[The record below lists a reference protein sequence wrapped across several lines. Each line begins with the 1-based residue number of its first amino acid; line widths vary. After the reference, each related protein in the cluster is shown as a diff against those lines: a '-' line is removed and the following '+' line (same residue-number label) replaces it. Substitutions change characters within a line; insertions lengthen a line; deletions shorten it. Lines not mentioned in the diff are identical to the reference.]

1 MRLFA
6 ASVLIIVAASP
17 ALAQSTQI
25 AQNLPFPAVNDPT
38 SGYNVQD
45 GTFSDAL
52 QSDGSYFYSQAIGQS
67 FSVSSGQSSTIT
79 DVTFWG
85 SSEYLQS
92 STPWNQTALSS
103 NIISMQIAILRTDTG
118 TSDFPIV
125 RSWTIQT
132 GQFSQVLTGNYTA
145 ETFSPVF
152 RLSTVLAG
160 NFTLNAGNYMITI
173 GGVLNNPDG
182 DSFAWTD
189 GLADGSVPATQAY
202 ATVGDTPTEWG
213 TWIPISDG
221 TSGAFVLNGVTV
233 PAPGAV
239 ALLAMAGLRGRRR
252 RGM

>member
-6 ASVLIIVAASP
+6 ASVFIIVASSP
-17 ALAQSTQI
+17 ALAQSTPI
-25 AQNLPFPAVNDPT
+25 AQNLPYPAVLDT
-38 SGYNVQD
+38 TTGFYVQD

-52 QSDGSYFYSQAIGQS
+52 QSGGSYFYSQAIGQS
-67 FSVSSGQSSTIT
+67 FSVASGQSSTIT
-79 DVTFWG
+79 DIAFWG
-85 SSEYLQS
+85 SSEYFQS
-92 STPWNQTALSS
+92 NTPWNQTALSS

-125 RSWTIQT
+125 HSWTIQT

-145 ETFSPVF
+145 ATYSPIF
-152 RLSTVLAG
+152 RLSSVLAG
-160 NFTLNAGNYMITI
+160 NITLGTGNYMITI

-189 GLADGSVPATQAY
+189 GLADGSLPATQAY

-213 TWIPISDG
+213 SWIPVSDG
-221 TSGAFVLNGVTV
+221 TSGAFVLNGV

-252 RGM
+252 RDR

>member
-6 ASVLIIVAASP
+6 ASVFIIVAASP
-17 ALAQSTQI
+17 ALARSTTI
-25 AQNLPFPAVNDPT
+25 AQNLPVPAVNDPT
-38 SGYNVQD
+38 SGFNVQD

-52 QSDGSYFYSQAIGQS
+52 QSGGNYFYSQAIGQS
-67 FSVSSGQSSTIT
+67 FSVGSGQSSTIT
-79 DVTFWG
+79 DIAFWG
-85 SSEYLQS
+85 SSEYIQS

-103 NIISMQIAILRTDTG
+103 NIVGMQIAILRTDTG

-125 RSWTIQT
+125 QSWTIQT

-145 ETFSPVF
+145 GTLSPVF
-152 RLSTVLAG
+152 LLSTVLAG
-160 NFTLNAGNYMITI
+160 NYTLGAGNYMITI

-189 GLADGSVPATQAY
+189 GLADGSLPATQAY

-213 TWIPISDG
+213 SWIPISDG
-221 TSGAFVLNGVTV
+221 TSGAFVLNGV

-239 ALLAMAGLRGRRR
+239 ALLAIAGLRGRRR
-252 RGM
+252 RDR

>member
-6 ASVLIIVAASP
+6 ASVFIIVAASP
-17 ALAQSTQI
+17 ALARSTTI
-25 AQNLPFPAVNDPT
+25 AQNLPVPAVNDPT
-38 SGYNVQD
+38 SGFNVQD

-52 QSDGSYFYSQAIGQS
+52 ESGGNYFYSQAIGQS
-67 FSVSSGQSSTIT
+67 FSVGSGQSSTIT
-79 DVTFWG
+79 DIAFWG
-85 SSEYLQS
+85 SSEYIQS

-125 RSWTIQT
+125 QSWTIQT

-145 ETFSPVF
+145 GTLSPVF
-152 RLSTVLAG
+152 LLSTVLAG
-160 NFTLNAGNYMITI
+160 NYTLGAGNYMITI

-189 GLADGSVPATQAY
+189 GLADGSLPATQAY

-213 TWIPISDG
+213 SWIPISDG
-221 TSGAFVLNGVTV
+221 TSGAFVLNGV
-233 PAPGAV
+233 PGPGAV
-239 ALLAMAGLRGRRR
+239 ALLAIAGLRGRRR
-252 RGM
+252 RDR

>member
-6 ASVLIIVAASP
+6 ASVFIIVAASP
-17 ALAQSTQI
+17 ALARSTTI
-25 AQNLPFPAVNDPT
+25 AQNLPVPAVNDPT
-38 SGYNVQD
+38 SGFNVQD

-52 QSDGSYFYSQAIGQS
+52 ESGGNYFYSQAIGQS
-67 FSVSSGQSSTIT
+67 FSVGSGQSSTIT
-79 DVTFWG
+79 DIAFWG
-85 SSEYLQS
+85 SSEYIQS

-103 NIISMQIAILRTDTG
+103 NIVGMQIAILRTDTG

-125 RSWTIQT
+125 HSWTIQT

-152 RLSTVLAG
+152 RLSSVLAG
-160 NFTLNAGNYMITI
+160 NYTLGAGNYMITI

-189 GLADGSVPATQAY
+189 GLADGSLPATQAY

-213 TWIPISDG
+213 SWIPISDG
-221 TSGAFVLNGVTV
+221 TSGAFVLNGV
-233 PAPGAV
+233 PGPGAV
-239 ALLAMAGLRGRRR
+239 ALLAIAGLRGRRR
-252 RGM
+252 RDR

>member
-6 ASVLIIVAASP
+6 ASVFIIVASCP
-17 ALAQSTQI
+17 ALAQSTPI
-25 AQNLPFPAVNDPT
+25 AQNLPYPAVQDPT
-38 SGYNVQD
+38 TGFYVQD

-52 QSDGSYFYSQAIGQS
+52 QSGGSYFYSQAIGQS
-67 FSVSSGQSSTIT
+67 FSVASGQSSTIT
-79 DVTFWG
+79 DIAFWG
-85 SSEYLQS
+85 SSEYFQS
-92 STPWNQTALSS
+92 NTPWNQTALSS

-125 RSWTIQT
+125 HSWTIQT

-145 ETFSPVF
+145 ATYSPIF
-152 RLSTVLAG
+152 RLSSVLAG
-160 NFTLNAGNYMITI
+160 NITLGTGNYMITI

-189 GLADGSVPATQAY
+189 GLADGSLPATQAY

-213 TWIPISDG
+213 SWIPISDG
-221 TSGAFVLNGVTV
+221 TSGAFVLNGV

-252 RGM
+252 RDR

>member
-6 ASVLIIVAASP
+6 ASVFIIVASCP
-17 ALAQSTQI
+17 ALAQSTPI
-25 AQNLPFPAVNDPT
+25 AQNLPYPAVLDT
-38 SGYNVQD
+38 TTGFYVQD

-52 QSDGSYFYSQAIGQS
+52 QSGGSYFYSQAIGQS
-67 FSVSSGQSSTIT
+67 FSVASGQSSTIT
-79 DVTFWG
+79 DIAFWG
-85 SSEYLQS
+85 SSEYFQS
-92 STPWNQTALSS
+92 NTPWNQTALSS
-103 NIISMQIAILRTDTG
+103 NIVSMQIAILRIDPG
-118 TSDFPIV
+118 KSDFPIV
-125 RSWTIQT
+125 HSWTIQT

-145 ETFSPVF
+145 ATYSPIF
-152 RLSTVLAG
+152 RLSSALAG
-160 NFTLNAGNYMITI
+160 NITLGTGNYMITI

-213 TWIPISDG
+213 SWIPISDG
-221 TSGAFVLNGVTV
+221 TSGAFVLNGV

-252 RGM
+252 RGT

>member
-6 ASVLIIVAASP
+6 ASVFIIVAASP
-17 ALAQSTQI
+17 ALARSTTI
-25 AQNLPFPAVNDPT
+25 AQNLPVPAVNDPT
-38 SGYNVQD
+38 SGFNVQD

-52 QSDGSYFYSQAIGQS
+52 QSGGNYFYSQAIGQS
-67 FSVSSGQSSTIT
+67 FSVGSGQSSTIT
-79 DVTFWG
+79 DIAFWG
-85 SSEYLQS
+85 SSEYIQS
-92 STPWNQTALSS
+92 STPWTQTALSS

-125 RSWTIQT
+125 QSWTIQT
-132 GQFSQVLTGNYTA
+132 GLFLQQLTGNYTA
-145 ETFSPVF
+145 GTLSPVF

-160 NFTLNAGNYMITI
+160 NYTLGTGNYMTTI

-189 GLADGSVPATQAY
+189 GLADGSLPATQAY

-213 TWIPISDG
+213 SWIPISDG
-221 TSGAFVLNGVTV
+221 TSGAFVLNGV

-252 RGM
+252 RDR

>member
-6 ASVLIIVAASP
+6 ASVFIIVAASP
-17 ALAQSTQI
+17 ALAQSTPI
-25 AQNLPFPAVNDPT
+25 AQNLPYPAWQDPT
-38 SGYNVQD
+38 TGYYVQD

-52 QSDGSYFYSQAIGQS
+52 QSDGNYYYSQAIGQS
-67 FSVSSGQSSTIT
+67 FSVGSGQSSTIT
-79 DVTFWG
+79 DIAFWG
-85 SSEYLQS
+85 SSEYQQS
-92 STPWNQTALSS
+92 TTPWNQTALSS

-125 RSWTIQT
+125 HSWTIQT

-145 ETFSPVF
+145 ATYSPIF
-152 RLSTVLAG
+152 RLSSVLAG
-160 NFTLNAGNYMITI
+160 NFTLGAGNYMITI

-189 GLADGSVPATQAY
+189 GLADGSAPATQAY

-221 TSGAFVLNGVTV
+221 TSGAFVLNGV

-239 ALLAMAGLRGRRR
+239 ALLALTGLRGRRR
-252 RGM
+252 RVR

>member
-6 ASVLIIVAASP
+6 ASVFIIVAASP
-17 ALAQSTQI
+17 ALAQSTPI
-25 AQNLPFPAVNDPT
+25 AQNLPMLPVADP
-38 SGYNVQD
+38 SGFAVQD

-52 QSDGSYFYSQAIGQS
+52 QSDGNYFYSQAIGQS
-67 FSVSSGQSSTIT
+67 FSVGSGQSSTIT
-79 DVTFWG
+79 DIAFWG
-85 SSEYLQS
+85 SSEYQQS
-92 STPWNQTALSS
+92 TTPWNQTALSS

-125 RSWTIQT
+125 HSWTIQT

-202 ATVGDTPTEWG
+202 ATVGDTPTEWV

-221 TSGAFVLNGVTV
+221 TSGAFVLNGV

-239 ALLAMAGLRGRRR
+239 ALLALTGLRGRRR
-252 RGM
+252 RVR

>member
-6 ASVLIIVAASP
+6 ASVFIIVAASP
-17 ALAQSTQI
+17 ALARSTTI
-25 AQNLPFPAVNDPT
+25 AQNLPVPAVNDPT
-38 SGYNVQD
+38 SGFNVQD

-52 QSDGSYFYSQAIGQS
+52 ESGGNYFYSQAIGQS
-67 FSVSSGQSSTIT
+67 FSVGSGQSSTIT
-79 DVTFWG
+79 DIAFWG
-85 SSEYLQS
+85 SSEYIQS

-103 NIISMQIAILRTDTG
+103 NIISVQIAILRTDTG

-125 RSWTIQT
+125 QSWTIQT

-145 ETFSPVF
+145 GTLSPVF
-152 RLSTVLAG
+152 LLSTVLAG
-160 NFTLNAGNYMITI
+160 NYTLGAGNYMITI

-213 TWIPISDG
+213 SWIPISDG
-221 TSGAFVLNGVTV
+221 TSGAFVLNGV
-233 PAPGAV
+233 PGPGAV
-239 ALLAMAGLRGRRR
+239 ALLAIAGLRGRRR
-252 RGM
+252 RDR

>member
-6 ASVLIIVAASP
+6 ASVFIIVAASP
-17 ALAQSTQI
+17 ALAQSTPI
-25 AQNLPFPAVNDPT
+25 AQNLPYPAVQDPT
-38 SGYNVQD
+38 TGYFVQD

-52 QSDGSYFYSQAIGQS
+52 QSDGNYYYSQAIGQS
-67 FSVSSGQSSTIT
+67 FSVGSGQSSTIT
-79 DVTFWG
+79 DIAFWG
-85 SSEYLQS
+85 SSEYQQS
-92 STPWNQTALSS
+92 TTPWNQTALSS

-125 RSWTIQT
+125 HSWTIQT

-145 ETFSPVF
+145 ETLSPVF
-152 RLSTVLAG
+152 RLSSVLAG
-160 NFTLNAGNYMITI
+160 EITLGAGNYMITI

-189 GLADGSVPATQAY
+189 GLASGSWPATQAY

-213 TWIPISDG
+213 TWIPISDN
-221 TSGAFVLNGVTV
+221 TSGAFVLNGV

-239 ALLAMAGLRGRRR
+239 ALLALAGLRGRRR
-252 RGM
+252 RGT

>member
-6 ASVLIIVAASP
+6 ASVFIIVAASP
-17 ALAQSTQI
+17 ALARSTTI
-25 AQNLPFPAVNDPT
+25 AQNLPVPAVNDPT
-38 SGYNVQD
+38 SGFNVQD

-52 QSDGSYFYSQAIGQS
+52 ESGGNYFYSQAIGQS
-67 FSVSSGQSSTIT
+67 FSVGSGQSSTIT
-79 DVTFWG
+79 DIAFWG
-85 SSEYLQS
+85 SSEYIQS

-103 NIISMQIAILRTDTG
+103 NIISVQIAILRTDTG

-125 RSWTIQT
+125 QSWTIQT

-145 ETFSPVF
+145 GTLSPVF
-152 RLSTVLAG
+152 LLSTVLAG
-160 NFTLNAGNYMITI
+160 NYTLGAGNYMITI

-189 GLADGSVPATQAY
+189 GLADGSLPATQAY
-202 ATVGDTPTEWG
+202 ATVGDIPTEWG
-213 TWIPISDG
+213 TWIAIPDG
-221 TSGAFVLNGVTV
+221 TSGAFVLNGVV

-252 RGM
+252 RVR

>member
-6 ASVLIIVAASP
+6 ASVFIIVAACP
-17 ALAQSTQI
+17 ALAQSTPI
-25 AQNLPFPAVNDPT
+25 AQNLPVVPVADPNG
-38 SGYNVQD
+38 SGFNVQD

-52 QSDGSYFYSQAIGQS
+52 QSGGSYFYSQAIGQS
-67 FSVSSGQSSTIT
+67 FSVASGQSSTIT
-79 DVTFWG
+79 DISFWG
-85 SSEYLQS
+85 SSEYFQS
-92 STPWNQTALSS
+92 TTPWNQTALSS

-125 RSWTIQT
+125 HSWTIQT

-145 ETFSPVF
+145 GTLSPVIL
-152 RLSTVLAG
+152 LSTVLAG
-160 NFTLNAGNYMITI
+160 NYTLGAGNYMITI

-189 GLADGSVPATQAY
+189 GLADGSLPATQAY

-213 TWIPISDG
+213 SWIPISDG
-221 TSGAFVLNGVTV
+221 TSGAFVLNGV

-252 RGM
+252 RDR

>member
-6 ASVLIIVAASP
+6 ASVFIIVAASP
-17 ALAQSTQI
+17 ALAQSTPI
-25 AQNLPFPAVNDPT
+25 AQNLPYPAVQDPT
-38 SGYNVQD
+38 TGYFVQD

-52 QSDGSYFYSQAIGQS
+52 QSDGNYYYSQAIGQS
-67 FSVSSGQSSTIT
+67 FSVGSGQSSTIT
-79 DVTFWG
+79 DIAFWG
-85 SSEYLQS
+85 SSEYQQS
-92 STPWNQTALSS
+92 TTPWNQTALSS

-125 RSWTIQT
+125 HSWTIQT

-145 ETFSPVF
+145 ETLSPVF
-152 RLSTVLAG
+152 RLSSVLAG
-160 NFTLNAGNYMITI
+160 EITLGAGNYMITI

-221 TSGAFVLNGVTV
+221 TSGAFVLNGV

-239 ALLAMAGLRGRRR
+239 ALLALTGLRGRRR
-252 RGM
+252 RVR

>member
-6 ASVLIIVAASP
+6 ASVFIIAASCP
-17 ALAQSTQI
+17 ALAQSTTI
-25 AQNLPFPAVNDPT
+25 AQNLPYPAVLDPT

-52 QSDGSYFYSQAIGQS
+52 QSGGNYFYSQAIGQS
-67 FSVSSGQSSTIT
+67 FSVASGQSSTIS
-79 DVTFWG
+79 DITFWG
-85 SSEYLQS
+85 SSEYIQS
-92 STPWNQTALSS
+92 NTPWNQTALSS
-103 NIISMQIAILRTDTG
+103 NIVGMQIAILRTDTG

-125 RSWTIQT
+125 HSWTIQT

-152 RLSTVLAG
+152 RLSSALAG
-160 NFTLNAGNYMITI
+160 NFTLGAGNYMITI
-173 GGVLNNPDG
+173 GGVLNDPDG
-182 DSFAWTD
+182 DAFAWTD
-189 GLADGSVPATQAY
+189 GLADGSLPATQAY

-213 TWIPISDG
+213 SWIPISDG
-221 TSGAFVLNGVTV
+221 TSGAFVLNGTV

-252 RGM
+252 RGT

>member
-6 ASVLIIVAASP
+6 ASVFIIVAACP
-17 ALAQSTQI
+17 ALAQSTPI
-25 AQNLPFPAVNDPT
+25 AQNLPNPAVQDPV
-38 SGYNVQD
+38 SGFTVQD

-52 QSDGSYFYSQAIGQS
+52 QSGGNYFYSQAIGQS
-67 FSVSSGQSSTIT
+67 FSVASGQSSTIT
-79 DVTFWG
+79 DISFWG
-85 SSEYLQS
+85 SSEYFQS
-92 STPWNQTALSS
+92 TTPWNQTALSS

-125 RSWTIQT
+125 HSWTIQT

-145 ETFSPVF
+145 GTLSPVF
-152 RLSTVLAG
+152 LLSTVLAG
-160 NFTLNAGNYMITI
+160 NYTLDAGNYMITI

-213 TWIPISDG
+213 SWIPISDG
-221 TSGAFVLNGVTV
+221 TSGAFVLNGV

-252 RGM
+252 RGT

>member
-6 ASVLIIVAASP
+6 ASVFIIVAASP
-17 ALAQSTQI
+17 ALARSTTI
-25 AQNLPFPAVNDPT
+25 AQNLPVPAVNDPN
-38 SGYNVQD
+38 SGFAVQD

-67 FSVSSGQSSTIT
+67 FSVGSGQSSTIT
-79 DVTFWG
+79 DIAFWG
-85 SSEYLQS
+85 SSEYFQS
-92 STPWNQTALSS
+92 TTPWTQTALSS

-125 RSWTIQT
+125 QSWTIPT
-132 GQFSQVLTGNYTA
+132 GQFLQQLTGNYTA
-145 ETFSPVF
+145 GTLSPVF

-160 NFTLNAGNYMITI
+160 NYTLGAGNYMITI

-189 GLADGSVPATQAY
+189 GLADGSLPATQAY

-213 TWIPISDG
+213 SWIPISDG
-221 TSGAFVLNGVTV
+221 TSGAFVLNGV

-252 RGM
+252 RDR

>member
-6 ASVLIIVAASP
+6 ASVFIIVASCP
-17 ALAQSTQI
+17 ALAQSTPI
-25 AQNLPFPAVNDPT
+25 AQNLPYPAVQDPT
-38 SGYNVQD
+38 TGFYVQD

-52 QSDGSYFYSQAIGQS
+52 QSGGSYFYSQAIGQS
-67 FSVSSGQSSTIT
+67 FSVASGQSSTIT
-79 DVTFWG
+79 DIAFWG
-85 SSEYLQS
+85 SSEYFQS
-92 STPWNQTALSS
+92 NTPWNQTALSS

-125 RSWTIQT
+125 HSWTIQT

-145 ETFSPVF
+145 ATYSPIF
-152 RLSTVLAG
+152 RLSSVLAG
-160 NFTLNAGNYMITI
+160 NITLGTGNYMITI

-189 GLADGSVPATQAY
+189 GLADGSLPATQAY

-213 TWIPISDG
+213 SWIPVSDG
-221 TSGAFVLNGVTV
+221 TSGAFVLNGINV

-239 ALLAMAGLRGRRR
+239 ALLAIAGLRGRRR
-252 RGM
+252 RDR

>member
-6 ASVLIIVAASP
+6 ASVFIIVAASP
-17 ALAQSTQI
+17 ALARSTTI
-25 AQNLPFPAVNDPT
+25 AQNLPMLPVADP
-38 SGYNVQD
+38 SGFAVQD

-52 QSDGSYFYSQAIGQS
+52 QSDGNYFYSQAIGQS
-67 FSVSSGQSSTIT
+67 FSIGGGQSSTIT
-79 DVTFWG
+79 DIAFWG

-92 STPWNQTALSS
+92 TTPWNQTALSS

-118 TSDFPIV
+118 SSNFPIV
-125 RSWTIQT
+125 QSWTIQT

-145 ETFSPVF
+145 GTLSPVF
-152 RLSTVLAG
+152 RISTVLAG
-160 NFTLNAGNYMITI
+160 NYTLGAGSYMITI

-189 GLADGSVPATQAY
+189 GLADGSLPATRAY
-202 ATVGDTPTEWG
+202 ATVGDIPTEWG

-221 TSGAFVLNGVTV
+221 TSGAFVLNGV
-233 PAPGAV
+233 PAPGAM

-252 RGM
+252 RGT

>member
-6 ASVLIIVAASP
+6 ASVFIIVAACP
-17 ALAQSTQI
+17 ALAQSTPI
-25 AQNLPFPAVNDPT
+25 AQNLPVPAVQDPV
-38 SGYNVQD
+38 SGFTVQD

-52 QSDGSYFYSQAIGQS
+52 QSGGSYFYSQAIGQS
-67 FSVSSGQSSTIT
+67 FSVASGQSSTIT
-79 DVTFWG
+79 DISFWG
-85 SSEYLQS
+85 SSEYFQS
-92 STPWNQTALSS
+92 TTPWNQTALSS

-125 RSWTIQT
+125 HSWTIQT

-145 ETFSPVF
+145 GTLSPVF
-152 RLSTVLAG
+152 LLSTVLAG
-160 NFTLNAGNYMITI
+160 NYTLGAGNYMITI

-189 GLADGSVPATQAY
+189 GLADGSLPATQAY

-213 TWIPISDG
+213 SWIPISDG
-221 TSGAFVLNGVTV
+221 TSGAFVLNGINV

-252 RGM
+252 RGR